1 MKVTD
6 INGFQIEITDLNE
19 AIEDAEYFK
28 DCHHIPPTESDKER
42 QKYWADMHEKLKAI
56 KEKSNNN

>member
-1 MKVTD
+1 MKITD

-28 DCHHIPPTESDKER
+28 DCHHIPPKESDKER
-42 QKYWADMHEKLKAI
+42 QEYWADMHEKLKAI